1 MGILTRFKDIM
12 SANVNALL
20 DKAED
25 PAKMIDQTLLNLR
38 KDLAEVKKETAA
50 VMADEKNA
58 KRKVTECEKHIADY
72 KAAAESALRAG
83 NEGDARTL
91 LEAKKKEEE
100 KLAALQKTYD
110 MTAANADNM
119 QAMHDKLVRDIEN
132 LESKRDSIKA
142 KMATAKAQKHMNQV
156 LSGGDKAAASIDAFE
171 RYEAKADKMLDE
183 AAAMT
188 ELNKTADDNTA
199 DSLLDKYKNGGNADV
214 DDELERMKK
223 ELGCKITAVGLRI
236 WKYDACRWISAGCF
250 CVK

>member
-1 MGILTRFKDIM
+1 
-12 SANVNALL
+12 
-20 DKAED
+20 
-25 PAKMIDQTLLNLR
+25 MIDQTLLNLR
-38 KDLAEVKKETAA
+38 KDLAEVKKEIAA
-50 VMADEKNA
+50 VMADEKNV

-91 LEAKKKEEE
+91 LEAKKKEDE
-100 KLAALQKTYD
+100 KLAALQKSDD
-110 MTAANADNM
+110 MTAANANNM
-119 QAMHDKLVRDIEN
+119 QAMHDKLVRDIKN
-132 LESKRDSIKA
+132 LESKRDSIKT

-199 DSLLDKYKNGGNADV
+199 DSLLDKYKNGGSADV
-214 DDELERMKK
+214 DDELEKMKK
-223 ELGCKITAVGLRI
+223 ELGL
-236 WKYDACRWISAGCF
+236 
-250 CVK
+250 

>member
-58 KRKVTECEKHIADY
+58 KRKVTECEEQIADY

-83 NEGDARTL
+83 NEDDARTL

-119 QAMHDKLVRDIEN
+119 HAMHDKLVI
-132 LESKRDSIKA
+132 I
-142 KMATAKAQKHMNQV
+142 
-156 LSGGDKAAASIDAFE
+156 I
-171 RYEAKADKMLDE
+171 
-183 AAAMT
+183 
-188 ELNKTADDNTA
+188 NT
-199 DSLLDKYKNGGNADV
+199 
-214 DDELERMKK
+214 
-223 ELGCKITAVGLRI
+223 I
-236 WKYDACRWISAGCF
+236 
-250 CVK
+250 CVKLVFYVFPIFGIGCINKDSFHVWFSFQIYFKTSSGSL

>member
-1 MGILTRFKDIM
+1 MEILTRFKDIM

-25 PAKMIDQTLLNLR
+25 PAKMVDQTLLNLR

-50 VMADEKNA
+50 VIADEKNA
-58 KRKVTECEKHIADY
+58 KRKVTECEKQIDDY
-72 KAAAESALRAG
+72 KEAAENALRAG

-110 MTAANADNM
+110 MTATNADNM
-119 QAMHDKLVRDIEN
+119 QAMHDKLVMDIEN

-171 RYEAKADKMLDE
+171 RYEAKTDKMLDE

-199 DSLLDKYKNGGNADV
+199 DSLLDKYKNGGSANV
-214 DDELERMKK
+214 DDELEKMKR
-223 ELGCKITAVGLRI
+223 ELGL
-236 WKYDACRWISAGCF
+236 
-250 CVK
+250 

>member
-58 KRKVTECEKHIADY
+58 KRKVTECEKQIADY

-132 LESKRDSIKA
+132 LESK
-142 KMATAKAQKHMNQV
+142 H
-156 LSGGDKAAASIDAFE
+156 
-171 RYEAKADKMLDE
+171 
-183 AAAMT
+183 
-188 ELNKTADDNTA
+188 
-199 DSLLDKYKNGGNADV
+199 
-214 DDELERMKK
+214 
-223 ELGCKITAVGLRI
+223 RI
-236 WKYDACRWISAGCF
+236 
-250 CVK
+250 

>member
-132 LESKRDSIKA
+132 LESK
-142 KMATAKAQKHMNQV
+142 KHMNQV

-199 DSLLDKYKNGGNADV
+199 DSLLDKYKNGGSADV
-214 DDELERMKK
+214 DDELEKMKK
-223 ELGCKITAVGLRI
+223 ELGL
-236 WKYDACRWISAGCF
+236 
-250 CVK
+250 

>member
-1 MGILTRFKDIM
+1 MGILTRCKDIM

-38 KDLAEVKKETAA
+38 KDLAQVKKETAA
-50 VMADEKNA
+50 VMADAKNA
-58 KRKVTECEKHIADY
+58 RRKVTECEKQITDY
-72 KAAAESALRAG
+72 KTTAEKALRAG

-91 LEAKKKEEE
+91 LEAKKREEE
-100 KLAALQKTYD
+100 KLVALQKTCE
-110 MTAANADNM
+110 MAEKNADNM
-119 QAMHDKLVRDIEN
+119 QAMHDKLVRDIEA
-132 LESKRDSIKA
+132 LEAKKDAIKA
-142 KMATAKAQKHMNQV
+142 KTATAKAQKHMNQV

-199 DSLLDKYKNGGNADV
+199 DSMLDKYKNGGSADV
-214 DDELERMKK
+214 DDELEKMKK
-223 ELGCKITAVGLRI
+223 ELGL
-236 WKYDACRWISAGCF
+236 
-250 CVK
+250 

>member
-72 KAAAESALRAG
+72 KTAAESALRAG

-110 MTAANADNM
+110 MTAVNADNM
-119 QAMHDKLVRDIEN
+119 HAMHDKLVRDIES

-156 LSGGDKAAASIDAFE
+156 LSGGDKAAESIDAFE

-188 ELNKTADDNTA
+188 ELNKTADGNTA
-199 DSLLDKYKNGGNADV
+199 DSLLDKYKNGGSADV
-214 DDELERMKK
+214 DDELEKMKK
-223 ELGCKITAVGLRI
+223 ELGL
-236 WKYDACRWISAGCF
+236 
-250 CVK
+250 

>member
-58 KRKVTECEKHIADY
+58 KRKVTECEKQIADY
-72 KAAAESALRAG
+72 KTTAEKALRAG

-91 LEAKKKEEE
+91 LEAKKREEE
-100 KLAALQKTYD
+100 KLVALQKTYE
-110 MTAANADNM
+110 MAEKNADNM
-119 QAMHDKLVRDIEN
+119 QAMHDKLVRDIEA
-132 LESKRDSIKA
+132 LEAKKDAIKA
-142 KMATAKAQKHMNQV
+142 KVATAKAQKHMNQV

-199 DSLLDKYKNGGNADV
+199 DSLLDKYKNGGSADV
-214 DDELERMKK
+214 DDELEKMKK
-223 ELGCKITAVGLRI
+223 ELGL
-236 WKYDACRWISAGCF
+236 
-250 CVK
+250 

>member
-38 KDLAEVKKETAA
+38 KDLAQVKKETAA
-50 VMADEKNA
+50 VMADAKNA
-58 KRKVTECEKHIADY
+58 RRKVTECENQITNY
-72 KAAAESALRAG
+72 KTTAEKALRAG

-91 LEAKKKEEE
+91 LEAKKREEE
-100 KLAALQKTYD
+100 KLVALQKTYE
-110 MTAANADNM
+110 MAEKNADNM
-119 QAMHDKLVRDIEN
+119 QAMHDKLVRDIEA
-132 LESKRDSIKA
+132 LEAKKDAIKA
-142 KMATAKAQKHMNQV
+142 KVATAKAQKHMNQV

-214 DDELERMKK
+214 DDELEKMKK
-223 ELGCKITAVGLRI
+223 ELGL
-236 WKYDACRWISAGCF
+236 
-250 CVK
+250 

>member
-38 KDLAEVKKETAA
+38 KDLAQVKKETAA
-50 VMADEKNA
+50 VMADAKNA
-58 KRKVTECEKHIADY
+58 RRKVTECENQIADY
-72 KAAAESALRAG
+72 KTTAEKALRAG

-91 LEAKKKEEE
+91 LEAKKREEE
-100 KLAALQKTYD
+100 KLVTLQKTCE
-110 MTAANADNM
+110 MAEKNADNM
-119 QAMHDKLVRDIEN
+119 QTMHDKLVRDIEN

-199 DSLLDKYKNGGNADV
+199 DSLLDKYKNGGSADV
-214 DDELERMKK
+214 NDELEKMKK
-223 ELGCKITAVGLRI
+223 ELGL
-236 WKYDACRWISAGCF
+236 
-250 CVK
+250 